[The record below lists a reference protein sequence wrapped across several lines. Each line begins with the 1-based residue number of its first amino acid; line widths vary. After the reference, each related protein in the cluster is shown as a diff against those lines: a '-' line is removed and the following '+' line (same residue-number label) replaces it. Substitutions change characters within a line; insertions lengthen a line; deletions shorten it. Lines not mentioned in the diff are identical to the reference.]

1 LRMYVPTMVFSY
13 FEERVCAKPHLHLQ
27 RAGILALW
35 GGSRYY
41 WFRSWVQL
49 VIGNSKIIR
58 SLRRISWRWWKDT
71 VQCVLSALCE
81 PTRQECATGT
91 YNMALLWGLHS
102 ADQLQRC
109 SLKYVYNQQVSQN
122 VSGGDEKAS
131 GESC

>member
-1 LRMYVPTMVFSY
+1 MCLQWSLAISRSGCAPSLTFTYNELVFWPCGVGQDIIGFDHGCS
-13 FEERVCAKPHLHLQ
+13 L
-27 RAGILALW
+27 
-35 GGSRYY
+35 S
-41 WFRSWVQL
+41 
-49 VIGNSKIIR
+49 IGNSKIIR

-109 SLKYVYNQQVSQN
+109 SLTYVYNQQVSQN